1 MTATTSED
9 RKRLEGGFVPS
20 LTIAA
25 LGVVYG
31 DIGTSPLYA
40 VRQSLLEFGETSER
54 SILGVI
60 SLIIWALIVVVTI
73 KYVFVIMRAD
83 NNGEGGMLAL
93 TALALRRQP
102 AASRLR

>member
-1 MTATTSED
+1 MHPSLTAATSAD
-9 RKRLEGGFVPS
+9 RKPLEGGFAPS

-40 VRQSLLEFGETSER
+40 VRQSLLEFGETSQA

-60 SLIIWALIVVVTI
+60 SLITWSLILVVTI
-73 KYVFVIMRAD
+73 KYVFVI
-83 NNGEGGMLAL
+83 NL
-93 TALALRRQP
+93 TASETRKLWDSYPRY
-102 AASRLR
+102 S

>member
-1 MTATTSED
+1 MTAATSAD
-9 RKRLEGGFVPS
+9 RKSLEGRFAPS

-40 VRQSLLEFGETSER
+40 VRQSLLEFGETSQA

-60 SLIIWALIVVVTI
+60 SLITWSLILVVTI
-73 KYVFVIMRAD
+73 KYVFVI
-83 NNGEGGMLAL
+83 NL
-93 TALALRRQP
+93 TASETRKLWDSYPRY
-102 AASRLR
+102 S